1 MKKTNEV
8 PRMINPPPPPLPIK
22 CSGSLILDNYP
33 DFITANSFRKL
44 RSDINPKC
52 NCKGGYCYKWSDEKQ
67 IVRVCD

>member
-1 MKKTNEV
+1 MENKPT
-8 PRMINPPPPPLPIK
+8 PLKLQK
-22 CSGSLILDNYP
+22 CSDNLILDSYP
-33 DFITANSFRKL
+33 NFITANSFRKL

>member
-1 MKKTNEV
+1 MENKPTTLKS
-8 PRMINPPPPPLPIK
+8 PK
-22 CSGSLILDNYP
+22 SSDSLILDSYP
-33 DFITANSFRKL
+33 NFITANSFRKL

>member
-1 MKKTNEV
+1 MNKV
-8 PRMINPPPPPLPIK
+8 PRMENKPETPKPRR
-22 CSGSLILDNYP
+22 CSDNLILDSYP

-67 IVRVCD
+67 IVKVCD